1 MKVASHHTSS
11 GTRKLRQEWDTIT
24 HLIRMAK
31 SLILIT
37 QTADKDAE
45 QQELSFIL
53 IGMKTR
59 IATLEKSLLVSQKKK
74 TKHILPIKS
83 SSAFFGIYL
92 EKLKTYLTY
101 YSAHGYL

>member
-1 MKVASHHTSS
+1 MKVASHHMSS

-45 QQELSFIL
+45 WTGTL
-53 IGMKTR
+53 IHSCRKANH
-59 IATLEKSLLVSQKKK
+59 IATLEMSLLVSQN
-74 TKHILPIKS
+74 
-83 SSAFFGIYL
+83 
-92 EKLKTYLTY
+92 
-101 YSAHGYL
+101 